1 MGFKRILVGTDGSEH
16 ARRAVR
22 WAAELA
28 RTTGAEIVAAH
39 AVGLLVT
46 TPDGPAPSTP
56 YHDRLRA
63 LLEGEWTEDLRAAE
77 VPARCVL
84 VEGSAVTAL
93 LRAAADEDADL
104 IVVGSRGAGGFSDL
118 HLGSTSH
125 QIAMYADRPVTI
137 IPPPGRPRP

>member
-22 WAAELA
+22 WAADLA
-28 RTTGAEIVAAH
+28 GMTGAEVIAAH

-56 YHDRLRA
+56 YHDRLGS
-63 LLEGEWTEDLRAAE
+63 LLEGEWTEDLRSAE
-77 VPARCVL
+77 VPVRCVL
-84 VEGSAVTAL
+84 VEGSAVAAL
-93 LRAAADEDADL
+93 LRVAEDEDADL
-104 IVVGSRGAGGFSDL
+104 VVVGSRGAGGFSDL

-125 QIAMYADRPVTI
+125 QVALYADRPVTI
-137 IPPPGRPRP
+137 VPPPGRPRP